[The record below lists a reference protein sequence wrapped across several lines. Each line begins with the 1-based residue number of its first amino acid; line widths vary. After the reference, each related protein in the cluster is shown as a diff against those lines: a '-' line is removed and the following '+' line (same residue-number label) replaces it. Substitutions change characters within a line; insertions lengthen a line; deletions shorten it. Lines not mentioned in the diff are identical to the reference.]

1 MDEMEFDLIQSG
13 KASFKIEV
21 PYKLLETGAPGL
33 AKPLIVYLHGFNQT
47 EKSFRKDCKELLRAD
62 AYHLFIQAP
71 YPIYD
76 RSRSKPVSEWGR
88 AWYLYDGDHDQFI
101 RSMDHASRFIGQ
113 LIERTKKTADV
124 TRTALMGYSMGGYLA
139 GYHAIKNPEQLNELV
154 ICSARFKTELL
165 EGDYKKIFHLSVL
178 ALHGNA
184 DKRVESS
191 PQIEEIEGLK
201 EQGIDSTFVAIDGTH
216 KFSRNFTEK
225 ILDWFNIKGY
235 SCNRI

>member
-1 MDEMEFDLIQSG
+1 MDEMEYELIQSG

-21 PYKLLETGAPGL
+21 PYKLLETGARGV
-33 AKPLIVYLHGFNQT
+33 AKPLIIYLHGYNQT
-47 EKSFRKDCKELLRAD
+47 EKSFRKDCKELLKAD

-113 LIERTKKTADV
+113 LIEKTKKATGV
-124 TRTALMGYSMGGYLA
+124 TRTALVGYSMGGYLA
-139 GYHAIKNPEQLNELV
+139 GYHAIKRPEQLNELV

-165 EGDYKKIFHLSVL
+165 KGDYEKIFHISVL
-178 ALHGNA
+178 ALHGIA
-184 DKRVESS
+184 DKKVESS
-191 PQIEEIEGLK
+191 PQKDEIEGLI
-201 EQGIDSTFVAIDGTH
+201 EQGMDATFVAIDGTH
-216 KFSRNFTEK
+216 KFSPIFTEK

-235 SCNRI
+235 KCNSI